1 MQSNTSTKFFSVLCY
16 LTVVGWIISFLL
28 RDKEDVVVK
37 HHLNQGL
44 ILILAAMIFGA
55 IGQFGGIFGLI
66 RWVGCIAIFVYI
78 IMGIARAFQLST
90 QPLPLIGDIRLV
102 K

>member
-1 MQSNTSTKFFSVLCY
+1 MQSNTSTKIFSVLCY

-44 ILILAAMIFGA
+44 ILILAAIIFGA
-55 IGQFGGIFGLI
+55 IGQFGGIFGLF
-66 RWVGCIAIFVYI
+66 RRKRALGDDRAGGRPAAHLRVGSSA
-78 IMGIARAFQLST
+78 ARHAASFSA
-90 QPLPLIGDIRLV
+90 
-102 K
+102 